1 MFFFAILTCNLPKW
15 IIILIS
21 LIVVYVLML
30 YQNLNLSENTSEE
43 MQNGSSDEENLIFVH
58 ILHRNTSKMFAIIV

>member
-58 ILHRNTSKMFAIIV
+58 ILHRNTGKMFAIIV